1 MPRIQFNMRIEQD
14 IKSMLDDVAKS
25 QNRTTANLIEWL
37 FRQYLEQ
44 VAKRSTNKAEDDA
57 WDKQMAADAEA
68 GKLDFL
74 LAEAQNDYDTGKLHF
89 Q

>member
-1 MPRIQFNMRIEQD
+1 
-14 IKSMLDDVAKS
+14 MLDDVAKS